1 MNVCMLPEK
10 QIMLTEEQ
18 IEKNYW
24 DLLKYDS
31 HRWVEQATGYYQCEY
46 CKANHTSMM
55 PINNKNFC
63 KENPHLKYQNHMTN
77 KEEFETQVPKDDSH
91 TLSEISEWIKIR
103 EVLGDSEQTAVEWLV
118 DWMNTNQSCVE
129 EDLLEAVHT
138 ARVME
143 YFQLK
148 KMYRK
153 GSEDF
158 INKVQKLSNK

>member
-1 MNVCMLPEK
+1 
-10 QIMLTEEQ
+10 
-18 IEKNYW
+18 
-24 DLLKYDS
+24 
-31 HRWVEQATGYYQCEY
+31 
-46 CKANHTSMM
+46 MM

-63 KENPHLKYQNHMTN
+63 KENPHLKYENHITN
-77 KEEFETQVPKDDSH
+77 NEEFETQVPKDDSH

-118 DWMNTNQSCVE
+118 DWMNTNQSCIE
-129 EDLLEAVHT
+129 KDLLEAVHT